1 MYKIISIFLFLLACL
16 AYAASA
22 NDKVIGNWYSEDK
35 EAKIEI
41 YKEVDKFFGK
51 IVWLKESKNAEG
63 KDKTDKNNPD
73 EAKRSKKIVGMK
85 MLWDFVYDEDNVWED
100 GKIYDAKSG
109 KTYSCKMTLS
119 EDGDTLEVR
128 GYIGFSMFGRTA
140 VWTRAK

>member
-16 AYAASA
+16 AYTASA

-41 YKEVDKFFGK
+41 YKEGDKFFGK
-51 IVWLKESKNAEG
+51 IVWLKEPKNAEG

>member
-22 NDKVIGNWYSEDK
+22 NDKVMGNWYSEDK

-41 YKEVDKFFGK
+41 YKEGDKYFGK
-51 IVWLKESKNAEG
+51 IVWLKEPKNAEG

-119 EDGDTLEVR
+119 EDGNTLEVR
-128 GYIGFSMFGRTA
+128 GYVGFSMFGRTA